1 MTSSDSSST
10 PVSLLPDRAAT
21 SPASPSPG
29 APGEREAP
37 GDPGEP
43 CVNPSAARPLVR
55 SEGSDVRLDS
65 A

>member
-1 MTSSDSSST
+1 M
-10 PVSLLPDRAAT
+10 PVSLLTDRAAT
-21 SPASPSPG
+21 SPASPSPP
-29 APGEREAP
+29 APGEREAPGEP

>member
-10 PVSLLPDRAAT
+10 PVSPLTDRA
-21 SPASPSPG
+21 
-29 APGEREAP
+29 
-37 GDPGEP
+37 EP

>member
-1 MTSSDSSST
+1 M
-10 PVSLLPDRAAT
+10 PVSLLTDSAAT
-21 SPASPSPG
+21 SPASPSPA
-29 APGEREAP
+29 APGERGERGERGEP
-37 GDPGEP
+37 GDIGEP